1 MSFLGH
7 SLLVYFLGGDKMD
20 KGKWYPDV
28 QNFKSQTSQSTPAL
42 SEIEK
47 RKRDKR
53 NDSDS
58 LQKRMDFDLRK

>member
-1 MSFLGH
+1 
-7 SLLVYFLGGDKMD
+7 MD